1 MNVSTENG
9 INQTIIQSAVAKY
22 TSKSGPGVGC
32 DGDNAG
38 VGSNKCV
45 TNITLVEVSLFPWQ

>member
-9 INQTIIQSAVAKY
+9 INQTILQSAVAI
-22 TSKSGPGVGC
+22 TGVGC